1 MADVD
6 DTQVARTLRMKDLP
20 EKVGLRPSTI
30 YALVA
35 QGRFPAP
42 FKLLPGGRAVGWLET
57 TVDDWLGKQIERQK
71 SEVNQ

>member
-1 MADVD
+1 MANND
-6 DTQVARTLRMKDLP
+6 DAHVTRTLRMKDLP

-30 YALVA
+30 HALVA

>member
-57 TVDDWLGKQIERQK
+57 TVDDWLGEQIERQK

>member
-1 MADVD
+1 MADTD
-6 DTQVARTLRMKDLP
+6 DTQFVRTLRMKDLP

-35 QGRFPAP
+35 QGKFPAP

-57 TVDDWLGKQIERQK
+57 TVDDWLDRQIERQK
-71 SEVNQ
+71 SGVSQ

>member
-1 MADVD
+1 MADTD
-6 DTQVARTLRMKDLP
+6 DTQIARTLRMKDLP

>member
-1 MADVD
+1 MADID

-42 FKLLPGGRAVGWLET
+42 FKLLQGGRAVGWLET
-57 TVDDWLGKQIERQK
+57 TVDDWLGEQIERQK

>member
-1 MADVD
+1 MANND
-6 DTQVARTLRMKDLP
+6 DAHVARTLRMKDLP

-57 TVDDWLGKQIERQK
+57 TIDEWLDRQIEHQK
-71 SEVNQ
+71 SGVSQ

>member
-1 MADVD
+1 MADTD
-6 DTQVARTLRMKDLP
+6 DTPATRTLRMKDLP
-20 EKVGLRPSTI
+20 DKVGLRPSTI

-42 FKLLPGGRAVGWLET
+42 FKLLPGGRAVGWLEAT
-57 TVDDWLGKQIERQK
+57 IDDWLDTQIERQK

>member
-1 MADVD
+1 MADID

>member
-1 MADVD
+1 MADTD
-6 DTQVARTLRMKDLP
+6 DTQIARTLRMKDLP

-57 TVDDWLGKQIERQK
+57 TVDDWLGEQIERQK

>member
-1 MADVD
+1 MADTD
-6 DTQVARTLRMKDLP
+6 DTQFIRTLRMKDLP

-35 QGRFPAP
+35 QGKFPAP

-57 TVDDWLGKQIERQK
+57 TIDDWLDRQIERQK
-71 SEVNQ
+71 GVSQ

>member
-1 MADVD
+1 MADID

-20 EKVGLRPSTI
+20 EKIGLRPSTI

-57 TVDDWLGKQIERQK
+57 TVDDWLGEQIERQK